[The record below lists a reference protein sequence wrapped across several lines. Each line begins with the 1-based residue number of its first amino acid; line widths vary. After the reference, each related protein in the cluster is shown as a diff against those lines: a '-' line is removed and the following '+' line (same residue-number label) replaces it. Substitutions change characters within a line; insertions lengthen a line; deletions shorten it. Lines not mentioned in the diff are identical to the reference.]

1 MPQRAIACTVLRGG
15 TSKGLY
21 FLDRDLPGEPGKR
34 DAVLLAAMGS
44 PDPRQIDG
52 MGGADSLT
60 SKVAIV
66 GRSSRAD
73 ADIDYLFLQVSVAE
87 ARVDGS
93 QNCGNILAGVV
104 PFAIESGLV
113 AAGDPTTTLRVH
125 MVNTGSIAAITVRTP
140 GGEVA
145 YGGEARI
152 DGVPGTAAPV
162 LIDFLDVAGSSC
174 GALLPTGR
182 VVDMIEGVAVTLID
196 NGMPVVL
203 MRAADL
209 GVSGREPP
217 EELEANQAL
226 VARVEAIRLIAG
238 PMMNLGD
245 VAKRSV
251 PKMCLLSPP
260 AAGGTVGTRNFIP
273 HKVHKAIGVLGAVSV
288 ATACLL
294 PGSTAQGIAALP
306 RPDGGGE
313 VLLDIEHPTGS
324 FAVSMLVRT
333 GPGGLQIGR
342 SALLRTARKLMSG
355 EVFVPA
361 ALYAEG

>member
-21 FLDRDLPGEPGKR
+21 FLDRDLPADPHRR

-60 SKVAIV
+60 SKVAII

-73 ADIDYLFLQVSVAE
+73 ADIDYLFLQVLVGE

-104 PFAIESGLV
+104 PFAIESGL
-113 AAGDPTTTLRVH
+113 AAATDPTTTLRVH

-140 GGEVA
+140 AGKVA

-152 DGVPGTAAPV
+152 DGVPGSAAPV

-182 VVDMIEGVAVTLID
+182 AIDLIDGVDATLID

-209 GVSGREPP
+209 GVSGQERPD
-217 EELEANQAL
+217 ELEGNRAL
-226 VARVEAIRLIAG
+226 AARVEAIRLIAG

-245 VAKRSV
+245 VTKRSV

-294 PGSTAQGIAALP
+294 PGSTAQGIAVLP
-306 RPDGGGE
+306 QPDGVGE
-313 VLLDIEHPTGS
+313 VLLNIEHPTGS
-324 FAVSMLVRT
+324 FAVSMLVQT
-333 GPGGLQIGR
+333 GPDGLRIGR

-355 EVFVPA
+355 QVFVPA
-361 ALYAEG
+361 ALYAD